1 MIDGV
6 AAAGTAAEVTAKVQR
21 FHDAGARHFVF
32 LPATAGA
39 DQKPVL
45 DRLFGDVV
53 PALYE
58 YAGRRPETAR

>member
-1 MIDGV
+1 
-6 AAAGTAAEVTAKVQR
+6 
-21 FHDAGARHFVF
+21 VF

-58 YAGRRPETAR
+58 HASRRPETARYNS